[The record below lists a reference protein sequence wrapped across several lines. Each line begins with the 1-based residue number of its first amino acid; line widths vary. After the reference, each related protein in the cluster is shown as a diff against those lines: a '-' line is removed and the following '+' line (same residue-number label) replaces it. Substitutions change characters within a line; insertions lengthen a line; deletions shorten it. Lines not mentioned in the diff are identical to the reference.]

1 MKIFPHI
8 LGAFQTNCYIIAS
21 EKNNAIII
29 DPACEGEKLITF
41 LTENK
46 LNLKKILLTH
56 GHYDHIG
63 SADFLR
69 EKTGAKI
76 FINKA
81 DERLLKDSSVN
92 ASKLIPYI
100 KYEIFSADV
109 FIKNEDE
116 IKLDEITLKVM
127 ETPGHTAGSVIFIAK
142 NERIIFTGDTI
153 FEGTIGR
160 TDLYSG
166 DYSKIMQSVRKINEF
181 DGDYRILAGH
191 GDETTLEA
199 ERRNNPYF

>member
-1 MKIFPHI
+1 MKIFSHI
-8 LGAFQTNCYIIAS
+8 LGAFQTNCYIIVS
-21 EKNNAIII
+21 DKNNAIII
-29 DPACEGEKLITF
+29 DPASEGEKLINF

-69 EKTGAKI
+69 EKTGAEI

-81 DERLLKDSSVN
+81 DERLLKDGSVN

-100 KYEIFSADV
+100 KYELFSADI
-109 FIKNEDE
+109 FIENGDE

-127 ETPGHTAGSVIFIAK
+127 ETPGHTAGSVIFIAE
-142 NERIIFTGDTI
+142 NERVIFTGDTV

-166 DYSKIMQSVRKINEF
+166 DYSKIMQSVRKISEF
-181 DGDYRILAGH
+181 EGDYRILAGH
-191 GDETTLEA
+191 GGETTLEA
-199 ERRNNPYF
+199 EKRNNPYF